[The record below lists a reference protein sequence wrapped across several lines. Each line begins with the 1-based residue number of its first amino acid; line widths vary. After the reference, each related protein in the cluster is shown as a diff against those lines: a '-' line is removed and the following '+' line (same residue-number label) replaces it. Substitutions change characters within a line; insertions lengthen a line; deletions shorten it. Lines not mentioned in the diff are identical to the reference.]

1 MIGVIDASAL
11 IRLFV
16 PEGPI
21 PDGLEE
27 FLRGVERGRNRAIAP
42 ELLLAESANV
52 LNKKRKLGELSEQES
67 IDLLSDVLSMPI
79 RYFPHRPLIPQ
90 AFDLAKE
97 RSLTVYDALYLVLAV
112 EHGAVMFSSDEEM
125 KTIVDALGLR

>member
-16 PEGPI
+16 PDGPI

-27 FLRGVERGRNRAIAP
+27 FLRGAERGRNRAIAP

-90 AFDLAKE
+90 AFALAKE

-112 EHGAVMFSSDEEM
+112 EHGAVLFSSDEEI
-125 KTIVDALGLR
+125 KTIVDAIGLR

>member
-11 IRLFV
+11 LRLFV
-16 PEGPI
+16 PDGPI

-79 RYFPHRPLIPQ
+79 RYVPHRPLIPQ
-90 AFDLAKE
+90 AFALAKE
-97 RSLTVYDALYLVLAV
+97 HSLTVYDALYLVLAV
-112 EHGAVMFSSDEEM
+112 ELGAVLFSSDEEI
-125 KTIVDALGLR
+125 KTIIEAIGLR